1 VTSGKPLFRPT
12 VNGPGSCGNYVNQQ
26 EGNSTIG
33 KLAGSALAPA
43 VALLLAACQQSENS
57 IKIGFTDSLSR
68 ASANFGAHGERELQ
82 LVIEDTKQ
90 RPS

>member
-1 VTSGKPLFRPT
+1 MSGKPLFRPT
-12 VNGPGSCGNYVNQQ
+12 VNGPGSSGNYVDQQ

-33 KLAGSALAPA
+33 KLAGTAFAPA
-43 VALLLAACQQSENS
+43 ATLVLAALKQSETS

-68 ASANFGAHGERELQ
+68 ASANFAARGERELQ
-82 LVIEDTKQ
+82 LVIEDIEQ

>member
-1 VTSGKPLFRPT
+1 M
-12 VNGPGSCGNYVNQQ
+12 NQQ

-43 VALLLAACQQSENS
+43 ATLLLAACQQSETS

-68 ASANFGAHGERELQ
+68 ASANFAAGGERELQ
-82 LVIEDTKQ
+82 LVIEDIKQ